1 MRSGDDHDDNND
13 DDDGDND
20 DDDGRI
26 PTEMWRD
33 DVLCKDNPVTFM
45 YAIYPCYSNYAPLRR
60 NPVEIDSQKFV
71 LDSKVTRATNE
82 PSRRFHNHKEGP
94 Y

>member
-1 MRSGDDHDDNND
+1 
-13 DDDGDND
+13 
-20 DDDGRI
+20 
-26 PTEMWRD
+26 MWRD

-82 PSRRFHNHKEGP
+82 PSRRFHDHGESP
-94 Y
+94 C